1 MIMIIFTDNNNKN
14 DDDNDNDNDNN
25 IKYRVCQQQ
34 AADRV
39 NIAAVQEK
47 RKST

>member
-1 MIMIIFTDNNNKN
+1 MMIMIIFTDNNNKN
-14 DDDNDNDNDNN
+14 DDDNDNDNN
-25 IKYRVCQQQ
+25 IKHRVCQQQ

-47 RKST
+47 RKSI

>member
-14 DDDNDNDNDNN
+14 DDDNDNDNN